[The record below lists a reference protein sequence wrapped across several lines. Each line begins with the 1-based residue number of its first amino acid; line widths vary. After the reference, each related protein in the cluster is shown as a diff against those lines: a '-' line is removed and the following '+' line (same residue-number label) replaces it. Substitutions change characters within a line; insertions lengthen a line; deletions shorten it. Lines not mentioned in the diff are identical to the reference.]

1 MVLIGSAARLV
12 GGGGGGGGGGRLANT
27 LEVLQMQI
35 YTHCP
40 ATAGGLAQ
48 PGSV

>member
-12 GGGGGGGGGGRLANT
+12 GGGGGGGGGRLANP